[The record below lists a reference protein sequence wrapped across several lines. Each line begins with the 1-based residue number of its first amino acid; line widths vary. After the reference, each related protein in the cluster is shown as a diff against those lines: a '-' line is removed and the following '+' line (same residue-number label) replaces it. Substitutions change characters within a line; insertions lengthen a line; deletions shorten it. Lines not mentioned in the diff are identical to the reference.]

1 MSGRNPEQMTFGK
14 YRVIAKLGQGGMAT
28 VYLAVDQGPAGFN
41 KLKVVK
47 CLRPSMATEN
57 EEHLSEQARSEQ
69 AREEQRMFLDEIR
82 LTALLNHRNI
92 VQAYEVGQEGS
103 TYFLV
108 MEYLDGQPLRA
119 VQSRAKKREGGLKLP
134 LQLRV
139 LADVLNGLHHAHELT
154 SHDGTPL
161 RIVHRDVS
169 PSNVFVT
176 YDGSIKLVDFGI
188 AKASI
193 SSAETRTEIIKGK
206 VAYMA
211 PEQLKSALVDRRTD
225 IFQVGIMLWEVATG
239 LRYWRGLSDLQIIHR
254 LGTGDLPP
262 IEGEGAN
269 IDPELARICG
279 LAMAVKQDDR
289 YPTAEA
295 FRRDI
300 EAYLEQS
307 GQRTSAEDVGAYVS
321 RLFVDK
327 RTETRAVI
335 DAELKRSR
343 QDSLHAAH
351 DAGPHSVPMLS
362 MNSHMS
368 IEIGP
373 GSGLT
378 EDSSPSLGAHS
389 SVKTA
394 RGLRESSTGQT
405 ASPSSVTSTGAP
417 PNYKAY
423 VGMAAVLCA
432 GIGITLLF
440 ARPGPGGPVA
450 PATPPAPSAATS
462 PAPSAQTADAAA
474 NLVTL
479 RLSATPREATLFLD
493 DAELGSNPFTGHFPK
508 DKISH
513 RLRAQAPG
521 RATKAVL
528 LTFESDLVMSLDLE
542 QLPADKTHSRAD
554 KSPKGT
560 NTAQAPDFTGEPKKT
575 KVRLDNTDPWQR

>member
-1 MSGRNPEQMTFGK
+1 MSGRSNPEQMTFGR
-14 YRVIAKLGQGGMAT
+14 YRAIAKLGEGGMGM

-57 EEHLSEQARSEQ
+57 EEHLSEQARQ
-69 AREEQRMFLDEIR
+69 EERMFLDEIR

-108 MEYLDGQPLRA
+108 MEYLDGQPFRA
-119 VQSRAKKREGGLKLP
+119 VRSRAKKLEGGMKLP

-139 LADVLNGLHHAHELT
+139 LADALNGLHYAHELT

-169 PSNVFVT
+169 PHNVFVT

-193 SSAETRTEIIKGK
+193 SSETRTEVIKGK

-254 LGTGDLPP
+254 LDTGDLLP

-307 GQRTSAEDVGAYVS
+307 GQRTSTEDVGDYVS
-321 RLFVDK
+321 RLFANK
-327 RTETRAVI
+327 RTETRAEI
-335 DAELKRSR
+335 DAQLKRIR

-351 DAGPHSVPMLS
+351 DVPMIS
-362 MNSHMS
+362 IHSSMS
-368 IEIGP
+368 IDAGP
-373 GSGLT
+373 GSGRT
-378 EDSSPSLGAHS
+378 EDNSPSPGARS
-389 SVKTA
+389 SAMTA

-405 ASPSSVTSTGAP
+405 ASPSIVTWTGAP

-440 ARPGPGGPVA
+440 ARLGPGGPVA

-474 NLVTL
+474 DLVTL

-508 DKISH
+508 DNISH
-513 RLRAQAPG
+513 RLRAQASG

-528 LTFESDLVMSLDLE
+528 LTFESDLVISLDLE
-542 QLPADKTHSRAD
+542 QLPADKTQSRAD

-560 NTAQAPDFTGEPKKT
+560 NAAQAPEFTGDPKKT